1 MAKKKTFVTLDDK
14 NTLLETADETV
25 ENDAE
30 IIEEIK
36 VDNIKTCKI
45 TKILPNNKAMIS
57 FEKFGLIVN
66 LTDTTKKTVDV
77 KFEGEIGKPDF
88 KYEVM

>member
-14 NTLLETADETV
+14 NTLLETVGEAV
-25 ENDAE
+25 ENDIE
-30 IIEEIK
+30 IVEEIK
-36 VDNIKTCKI
+36 VVNIKTCNI
-45 TKILPNNKAMIS
+45 VKILPNNKAMIS

-66 LTDTTKKTVDV
+66 LTDTTKKTVDI
-77 KFEGEIGKPDF
+77 KFDGEIGKPDF